1 MEKITK
7 TKQSKNNIV
16 DWPLVPFSCEKQRM
30 KRSIKSTK
38 HFEFD
43 LYFDK
48 ENFCVWGLFFYTFFR
63 QRGNPQSAFS
73 QQLDIVHDKF
83 IRHGILYNGKGLNK
97 LIITPLFR
105 RN

>member
-1 MEKITK
+1 MQVFGNFQMRAVKIIKKNEINAYKIMEKITK

-16 DWPLVPFSCEKQRM
+16 DWALVPFSCEKQRM

-48 ENFCVWGLFFYTFFR
+48 EKFCVLRSVF
-63 QRGNPQSAFS
+63 
-73 QQLDIVHDKF
+73 
-83 IRHGILYNGKGLNK
+83 LY
-97 LIITPLFR
+97 IF
-105 RN
+105 